1 MKAFNLPPQDSGLCP
16 SARIR
21 IPTLAALLFLS
32 IAGCDKVQRTNDPQ
46 LQPIQE
52 MLDAQLPLGSTRAK
66 VATYLNTQGY
76 PIEPSQK
83 PGTIVAVIR
92 KIDLQRMEPVTARA
106 TFYFDATG
114 RLNTFELQRMLNL
127 PVQ

>member
-1 MKAFNLPPQDSGLCP
+1 LKAFDLPPQDSGLCP
-16 SARIR
+16 RARIR
-21 IPTLAALLFLS
+21 IPTLVALLFIS
-32 IAGCDKVQRTNDPQ
+32 IAGCQKVQRTSDPQ

-52 MLDAQLPLGSTRAK
+52 MLDTRLPPGSTQAK

-76 PIEPSQK
+76 PIEPSEK

-92 KIDLQRMEPVTARA
+92 KIDVQRMEPITARA

-114 RLNTFELQRMLNL
+114 RLNTFELQRMLNQ